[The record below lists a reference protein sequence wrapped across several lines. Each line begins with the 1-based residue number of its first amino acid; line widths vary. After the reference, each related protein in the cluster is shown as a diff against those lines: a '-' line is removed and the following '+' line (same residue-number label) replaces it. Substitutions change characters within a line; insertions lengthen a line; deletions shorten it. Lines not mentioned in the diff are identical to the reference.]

1 MSHFNITHF
10 QKRAVSRKKR
20 PLRENFLATAQWSLA
35 TAQWSLAAAQWSL
48 AAAQW
53 SLAAAQ

>member
-1 MSHFNITHF
+1 MHT
-10 QKRAVSRKKR
+10 RKMFIYTFLSQKR
-20 PLRENFLATAQWSLA
+20 PLREKENTAKNVLQWSLA

-53 SLAAAQ
+53 LSLIHI